1 MQDIQLDWVS
11 GRHANRHLVEDQGIA
26 EYRIK
31 GGSHD
36 GHTFKVFSQKFADG
50 AYSQVD
56 LCVDCQSIHW
66 SRVEGDY
73 DLGHWRDEGG
83 NAGADEMKAY
93 AQMVGY
99 AKEPGR

>member
-1 MQDIQLDWVS
+1 MAKMTKSQLLDKLATAS
-11 GRHANRHLVEDQGIA
+11 GMRKKEVNNF
-26 EYRIK
+26 
-31 GGSHD
+31 
-36 GHTFKVFSQKFADG
+36 FKVFTQKFPDG

-56 LCVDCQSIHW
+56 LCVDCQSVHW
-66 SRVEGDY
+66 SRVEGRY